1 MDRPGASSTRPNVNR
16 IGASAS
22 LECQHES
29 NTACTTQRLGVIRQI
44 AERIYVVYRGE
55 IVEEGPTEH
64 ASAPVYASAHRFDPH
79 SASEGAT

>member
-1 MDRPGASSTRPNVNR
+1 
-16 IGASAS
+16 
-22 LECQHES
+22 
-29 NTACTTQRLGVIRQI
+29 LGVIRQI